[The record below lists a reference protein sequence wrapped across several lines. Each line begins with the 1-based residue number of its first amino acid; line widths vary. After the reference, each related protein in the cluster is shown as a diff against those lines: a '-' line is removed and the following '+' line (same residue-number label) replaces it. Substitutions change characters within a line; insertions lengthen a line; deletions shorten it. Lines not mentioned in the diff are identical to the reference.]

1 MFILY
6 IWSWEVLRSC
16 DCFIEV
22 MYLKKRRRYF
32 YYKLFLFVIYLVMKY
47 VVFLVIMVLR
57 IMEVKLDF
65 WLGVKVFNLLS
76 KIFMELKLENLY
88 RVYVVIIFDFV
99 YGKNKIDKNMF
110 YYIVKF
116 DYIEFLWIIGFIL
129 IY

>member
-1 MFILY
+1 
-6 IWSWEVLRSC
+6 
-16 DCFIEV
+16 
-22 MYLKKRRRYF
+22 
-32 YYKLFLFVIYLVMKY
+32 MKY